1 MTRKYTM
8 TKLRM
13 FFFAAIL
20 LTSLTSSAQSR
31 YCKTYEDFLEGRWE
45 QLDTVYYDS
54 HSKEH
59 QAWWGG
65 NDYTLTTGNKATDKI
80 LKNDAFAVMQGDSIY
95 LNCRNLRYDKCR
107 FGNGY
112 TKARRIGERS
122 LLFVNRLIGRNQEKD
137 IIVVGA
143 AFGAIG
149 AAITANKQMKNQ
161 VCYVISSGADEDG
174 KIAIRPIDDHLMN
187 QMIDNRVDLHDE
199 YYAEKDL
206 KKRRLASHV
215 IPILEKSGL
224 FDQYNNHQD

>member
-1 MTRKYTM
+1 MTALWRWLLSVIIM
-8 TKLRM
+8 TT
-13 FFFAAIL
+13 
-20 LTSLTSSAQSR
+20 LTANAQSR

-45 QLDTVYYDS
+45 QLDTVYFHI
-54 HSKEH
+54 HSKDY
-59 QAWWGG
+59 QGWWGG
-65 NDYTLTTGNKATDKI
+65 NDYKLTTGNKATDKI
-80 LKNDAFAVMQGDSIY
+80 LKNDAFAVMQGDTIY
-95 LNCRNLRYDKCR
+95 LNCRNLRYDNCR

-122 LLFVNRLIGRNQEKD
+122 LLFVNRLIGRKQMNDQ
-137 IIVVGA
+137 IVVGA
-143 AFGAIG
+143 AFGLVGGVIG
-149 AAITANKQMKNQ
+149 GAITVNKQMKNQ

-206 KKRRLASHV
+206 KKRHLASHL

-224 FDQYNNHQD
+224 FDQYKNHQD